1 MAPAVVLVPALVVVA
16 GLMVREVLL
25 FRSGKHI
32 IPRKAYLLRLVNSG
46 LLIVVIAML
55 LVGTLL
61 SPDAEPWSLL
71 IFWGLWSILFIGFL
85 LLTLNDLRMLKKV
98 HHDRCEQLLRQALGH
113 ASDDGE
119 QRPKGP

>member
-1 MAPAVVLVPALVVVA
+1 MAPATFLGLAIVVVA
-16 GLMVREVLL
+16 GLMVREILL
-25 FRSGKHI
+25 FRSGRHI

-71 IFWGLWSILFIGFL
+71 IFWAVWSILFISFL
-85 LLTLNDLRMLKKV
+85 LLTLNDLRMLRKI
-98 HHDRCEQLLRQALGH
+98 HHDRCEQLLRRALGH
-113 ASDDGE
+113 TCDDGE